1 MALGLFDGA
10 GRMRYRSRHTR
21 GLNDLFREL
30 RRESLFWREVI
41 TLGPWL
47 LLLAAVVIGSMV
59 ALARLP

>member
-1 MALGLFDGA
+1 MALGGWNNS
-10 GRMRYRSRHTR
+10 SRFVGHGHTR